1 MDSMADI
8 PGDSVKHLEEAI
20 KAMNMEI
27 RKY

>member
-20 KAMNMEI
+20 RSMNIEI